1 VIAID
6 DMTATNKV
14 VISLRKSFPDLPLI
28 VRAKDLQHRKRLET
42 MFGIDDFILLAFP
55 YCLSRYLLVYSY
67 LDHVY
72 AVSPALPEDSVLLTL
87 PFGGVVL
94 QQLGVSRPEIDA
106 ILENFRKMYME
117 DVEDDEFDILAAF
130 KKRLPPSTEE
140 EVEVEEVNDDE
151 DIEIVLKPSDEYNDG
166 EMR

>member
-1 VIAID
+1 MNRPDVLKSFDVGSAVACVVAID

-14 VISLRKSFPDLPLI
+14 VISVRKSFPSLPLI

-42 MFGIDDFILLAFP
+42 MFDD
-55 YCLSRYLLVYSY
+55 VN
-67 LDHVY
+67 

-130 KKRLPPSTEE
+130 KKRLPPSTAEE
-140 EVEVEEVNDDE
+140 EIVSEDEENNEENVE
-151 DIEIVLKPSDEYNDG
+151 IILKPSGDDDKG
-166 EMR
+166 